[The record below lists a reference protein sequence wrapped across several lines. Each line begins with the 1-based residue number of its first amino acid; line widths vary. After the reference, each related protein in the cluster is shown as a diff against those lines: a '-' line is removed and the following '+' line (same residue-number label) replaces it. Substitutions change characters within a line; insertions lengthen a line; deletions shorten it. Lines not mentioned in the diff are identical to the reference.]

1 MTTRLNE
8 AEAELPLD
16 PTHVAI
22 CASTRVRLASSGSA
36 AVPLLLEVWDGHP
49 AVRHGVIVTLGMM
62 LWYADSTGRSLA
74 AEDRVLARRHLLR
87 AAVAEES
94 WLREAFVEAA
104 EWTHDPT
111 YLPLVQEIDRNGHT
125 SKKLLRNGDLL
136 LPAELLASLR
146 EQFDVAVEEGWVNDE
161 GLARSVRTSF
171 TTAAAAYTT
180 HDHRAARA
188 ALTAA
193 QVNLGQGRGRSV
205 RPEAWSLLS
214 EGIALVLLRSS
225 TV

>member
-1 MTTRLNE
+1 VTSRPNE
-8 AEAELPLD
+8 SEAELPLD
-16 PTHVAI
+16 PAHVAI
-22 CASTRVRLASSGSA
+22 CASTRVRLASSGNA
-36 AVPLLLEVWDGHP
+36 AVPLLLKAWEGQP
-49 AVRHGVIVTLGMM
+49 SVRHGVIVTLGMM
-62 LWYADSTGRSLA
+62 LWYADSTARPLA
-74 AEDRVLARRHLLR
+74 PEHRALARRHLLR

-111 YLPLVQEIDRNGHT
+111 YIPLVQEIDRTGPAAR
-125 SKKLLRNGDLL
+125 KLLRQGDQL
-136 LPAELLASLR
+136 LPSELLASLR
-146 EQFDVAVEEGWVNDE
+146 EQFDVAVEEGWVTDG
-161 GLARSVRTSF
+161 GLTRSVRSSF
-171 TTAAAAYTT
+171 TTAAAAYAL

-193 QVNLGQGRGRSV
+193 QVNLGQGRGTSV

-214 EGIALVLLRSS
+214 EGIALILLRSS